1 MTGTPTRVHS
11 DRQDDNGEQSTCSP
25 VLQISD
31 PGPGC
36 RSCPFTG
43 RSVVLGRDAAQC
55 DIVLQGPAV
64 SRIHARIDALGNGK
78 YLLLDLQST
87 NGVYVNNQKI
97 DGKIPVHHN
106 DIIGLGRP
114 GVSQLRFLLPPYH
127 LKTLGEILPVQSSWT
142 IGRRPDCDV
151 CLPFLPAVSGHH
163 ATVESKNG
171 NLFLQDHASLNGT
184 WVNARPIQRVR
195 LHRNDRVSIG
205 GIEFHFHLLENGALQ
220 VVQQRQPDKVS
231 LACYGLSCR
240 SVGNKHNHPL
250 LKDISLSIKAGDF
263 VGVLGPSGA
272 GKTSLL
278 KALSGQ
284 MAPDSG
290 RVELTGRSLYDA
302 PAMFR
307 STLAYVPQDDILHPE
322 LKVRTSLEYVARL
335 RLPGDTTME
344 QRRDIINRVLDILD
358 LHRVSEHP
366 IHRLS
371 GGQRKRVSIG
381 AELITR
387 PGMIFLD
394 EPASGLDP
402 GIAARLM
409 RHFKAMSTAG
419 TTVIMTTHSLEQLDL
434 FDKIVLLARGR
445 LVFFGK
451 PTEAV
456 DYFNEFS
463 GQTITRPV
471 DIFHVLD
478 NVPLADYQ
486 INSSS
491 QTTDRNAIACFY
503 AEQYKHSPHG
513 VHSADSD
520 TSDSLDNQQ
529 TRQDTAVPDN
539 AFNAGNPPVKPVG
552 INPGR
557 VFSLHHWLC
566 LSGRHFR
573 IRLADHRRLLTYLLI
588 PLLLALVTLTLTI
601 KGFPDR
607 TAEQL
612 RRQNLE
618 LLVHRGGPFMET
630 SLKTLLSTRGAR
642 DPRPAWRIIN
652 DLRYQGPANMPV
664 PMSVLVMGIM
674 TAVFLGTVSGCL
686 ELSSERHIYQ
696 RERSAGLKIFDY
708 LCSKL
713 PFCLTMTALQCL
725 FFTLCCTLHPALTD
739 LSFFPIF
746 FTLLAV
752 AWTSVAMG
760 LCISALDPTSGR
772 FSIMIAVA
780 AVLPQLI
787 LSGGLGPEF
796 YRHISMPAKTA
807 SLFFPARWGLEMELT
822 AVYSGT
828 QVAWTPWIPECIQKM
843 IGFDFGNSVYYH
855 GIGVLIVQSFTW
867 LLLCAWL
874 LKRRDPV

>member
-1 MTGTPTRVHS
+1 MTGNPTSVHS
-11 DRQDDNGEQSTCSP
+11 GPQNDNGEQSSCFP
-25 VLQISD
+25 VLQIIG

-43 RSVVLGRDAAQC
+43 KSVVLGRDARQC
-55 DIVLQGPAV
+55 DIALQGPAV
-64 SRIHARIDALGNGK
+64 SRIHARIDALGKGE
-78 YLLLDLQST
+78 YLLIDLRST
-87 NGVYVNNQKI
+87 NGVYVNNHRV

-106 DIIGLGRP
+106 DIIGLGNA
-114 GVSQLRFLLPPYH
+114 GVVQLRFLLPPYP
-127 LKTLGEILPVQSSWT
+127 LKNQGEILPAQSSWT

-151 CLPFLPAVSGHH
+151 CLPLLPAVSAHH

-171 NLFLQDHASLNGT
+171 RLFLKDHASLNGT
-184 WVNARPIQRVR
+184 WVNARPIQQVR
-195 LHRNDRVSIG
+195 LHRNDRVNIG
-205 GIEFHFHLLENGALQ
+205 GIEFHFHLLKNGALQ
-220 VVQQRQPDKVS
+220 VVQQKRTEKVG
-231 LACYGLSCR
+231 LACYGLSC
-240 SVGNKHNHPL
+240 SPGGSKHKPPL
-250 LKDISLSIKAGDF
+250 LQDINLSIQAGDF
-263 VGVLGPSGA
+263 VGVLGPSGS

-290 RVELTGRSLYDA
+290 RVELAGRSLYDA

-307 STLAYVPQDDILHPE
+307 TTLAYVPQDDILHPE

-335 RLPGDTTME
+335 RLPGDTKME

-358 LHRVSEHP
+358 LHRVSEHR
-366 IHRLS
+366 IHQLS

-419 TTVIMTTHSLEQLDL
+419 TTVIMTTHSLNHFDL
-434 FDKIVLLARGR
+434 LDKIVLLARGK

-456 DYFNEFS
+456 DYFNDLQ
-463 GQTITRPV
+463 GHTITRLV
-471 DIFHVLD
+471 DIFHVLEKG
-478 NVPLADYQ
+478 PLTRYQ
-486 INSSS
+486 TNSSPHY
-491 QTTDRNAIACFY
+491 TDRKAIACYY
-503 AEQYKHSPHG
+503 AEQYKHSPHA
-513 VHSADSD
+513 VQYTD
-520 TSDSLDNQQ
+520 TGNGDSLDNQQ
-529 TRQDTAVPDN
+529 TRQNTAASDST
-539 AFNAGNPPVKPVG
+539 FSSCDPPVKPIG

-557 VFSLHHWLC
+557 IFSLRYWLC
-566 LSGRHFR
+566 LSCRHFQ

-601 KGFPDR
+601 KGFPNQ
-607 TAEQL
+607 AKEQL

-618 LLVHRGGPFMET
+618 LLVHRGGPIMET
-630 SLKTLLSTRGAR
+630 SLKTLLSTRGVL

-708 LCSKL
+708 LGSKM

-725 FFTLCCTLHPALTD
+725 FFTLCCTLHPALTS

-752 AWTSVAMG
+752 AWTSAAMG

-796 YRHISMPAKTA
+796 YRYMSMPAEMA
-807 SLFFPARWGLEMELT
+807 SLFFPARWGLEMGLT

-828 QVAWTPWIPECIQKM
+828 PVAMTSWIPECIHKI
-843 IGFDFGNSVYYH
+843 IGFDFGNAVYYH
-855 GIGVLIVQSFTW
+855 GISVLIVQTFTW